1 MATSL
6 YAYGAADTSGVA
18 ITLEG
23 YAYDDGDFVIAQQEF
38 DDRNGDGIPDKGY
51 CLQSRNAL
59 EKWGR
64 WYRWDKKAYNEK
76 YTISIQLIRR
86 HCSKER

>member
-64 WYRWDKKAYNEK
+64 CIDGTKG
-76 YTISIQLIRR
+76 I
-86 HCSKER
+86 